1 MKLISSEG
9 VRETN
14 RMEVKMSNLLT
25 VIETVY
31 VTRYTQFQ
39 LKSMSNIASFI
50 VLAASQ
56 FGAYSACPED
66 FQAPDY

>member
-25 VIETVY
+25 VIESLCYTLYSISAQEY
-31 VTRYTQFQ
+31 VKYCKF
-39 LKSMSNIASFI
+39 
-50 VLAASQ
+50 
-56 FGAYSACPED
+56 YSISS
-66 FQAPDY
+66 